1 MIQSDADLL
10 HRYLFEQRDCRGE
23 LVQLHDTY
31 ARIIDDHNYPPVI
44 AHLLGEALAAT
55 CLLTATIKFEGE
67 ITLQIQGNGPLS
79 LLVINGRNDQSMR
92 GIARVQSHVGSDLTF
107 QQLIGQGQM
116 VITIAPDKGER
127 YQGVVELSEATF
139 SACLEQYFVRSEQ
152 LDTCLRLFAD
162 VESKQC
168 GGILVQALPQHNSDE
183 DGFNHL
189 QVLTNTLKAEE
200 LFDLPAEQVL
210 HRLFHEEEV
219 TLYPAQSV
227 CFKCSC
233 SRERSKQALLS
244 MGKDEVLQ
252 LFSEQEQVDIHC
264 QYCNSHHVFNQG
276 DMVEL
281 FGKTN
286 QPIH

>member
-1 MIQSDADLL
+1 MQPDADLL

-31 ARIIDDHNYPPVI
+31 ARIIEGHDYPQVI
-44 AHLLGEALAAT
+44 AKLLGEALAAT
-55 CLLTATIKFEGE
+55 CLLTATLKFEGE
-67 ITLQIQGNGPLS
+67 ITVQIQGDGPLS

-92 GIARVQSHVGSDLTF
+92 GIARLKSHAGSDMGF
-107 QQLIGQGQM
+107 QQLIGHGQM
-116 VITIAPDKGER
+116 VITVAPDQGER
-127 YQGVVELSEATF
+127 YQGIVELSEATF
-139 SACLEQYFVRSEQ
+139 SACLEQYFIRSEQ
-152 LDTCLRLFAD
+152 LATCLKLFAD
-162 VESKQC
+162 AESQQC
-168 GGILVQALPQHNSDE
+168 GGILLQALPQQNDA
-183 DGFNHL
+183 DDFQHL
-189 QVLTNTLKAEE
+189 QVLTSTLKAGE

-210 HRLFHEEEV
+210 HRLFHEENV

-264 QYCNSHHVFNQG
+264 QYCNSHHVFNQE
-276 DMVEL
+276 DMIEL

-286 QPIH
+286 PSIH